1 MVAHYCPVLL
11 PLDYVNVLA
20 LAGIVRVVGKVSL
33 DGPTMLVGAEGKGY
47 LKIDVENL
55 VESKLKDKS
64 LPVLSCLR
72 FNNSNPRSWS
82 CGITWD
88 YTLSALIPLD
98 DWDVLALAKT
108 KWLRKASLE
117 GPTSSETSL
126 RSSSQ

>member
-1 MVAHYCPVLL
+1 MVAP
-11 PLDYVNVLA
+11 
-20 LAGIVRVVGKVSL
+20 
-33 DGPTMLVGAEGKGY
+33 MLVGAEGKGY

-64 LPVLSCLR
+64 LPVLLCLR
-72 FNNSNPRSWS
+72 FINSNPRSWS